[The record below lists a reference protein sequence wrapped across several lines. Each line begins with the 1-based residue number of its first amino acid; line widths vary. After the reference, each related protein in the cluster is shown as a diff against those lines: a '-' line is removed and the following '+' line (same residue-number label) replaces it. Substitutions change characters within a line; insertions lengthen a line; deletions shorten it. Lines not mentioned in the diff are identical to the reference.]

1 MPARRA
7 ANKCIV
13 PGCNRNAVNNLGVR
27 LRKLPQADAW
37 WSPNANAYVCDT
49 HAAAGARITLIYEPT
64 TSGKVETCV
73 HAVAGEPVVRRTNI
87 N

>member
-1 MPARRA
+1 MPYRR
-7 ANKCIV
+7 
-13 PGCNRNAVNNLGVR
+13 RNAVQGL
-27 LRKLPQADAW
+27 LSKLPH
-37 WSPNANAYVCDT
+37 T
-49 HAAAGARITLIYEPT
+49 RAAGARITLIYEPT